1 MLLMGSGR
9 EGPLLLWGSIQAC
22 FYGAALH
29 HAPAADLP
37 ARMLAV
43 LPPFP
48 ACMPPA
54 QASPRPLAVDWQR
67 VGRQAADLGV
77 GIMGKEGRQAV
88 NNSDFAISQ
97 FRRAA
102 RSAHARAG
110 RLDPRAALPAGSTP
124 TCCRALRLPFQACH
138 VTRCNTACCAPAL
151 FEQCRTWCA
160 EEWCPCTAG
169 RLLEAIRRQLLQPL
183 RRRAAAP
190 VSVGPRC
197 VSGPGALARCVSG
210 RPGAAR
216 ARAGCPLAPPRPE
229 RRAGPGPAGS
239 WRACSWCTA
248 RWRTTG
254 WAA

>member
-1 MLLMGSGR
+1 
-9 EGPLLLWGSIQAC
+9 
-22 FYGAALH
+22 
-29 HAPAADLP
+29 
-37 ARMLAV
+37 MLAV
-43 LPPFP
+43 LSLLP

-54 QASPRPLAVDWQR
+54 QASPRPLAVD
-67 VGRQAADLGV
+67 
-77 GIMGKEGRQAV
+77 
-88 NNSDFAISQ
+88 
-97 FRRAA
+97 RRAWGVRPRTWASASWA
-102 RSAHARAG
+102 RRGGRPSTTPTSQSASSGAPRARRTRAQG
-110 RLDPRAALPAGSTP
+110 GLDPRAALPAGSKP
-124 TCCRALRLPFQACH
+124 TCCRALRVPFQACH

-190 VSVGPRC
+190 VSPS
-197 VSGPGALARCVSG
+197 VSGPGALARCESG